1 MVEKVIWSRRAE
13 RNYMSMLDYLPNEAS
28 LQAAENLNE
37 SVQKTISG
45 LMKNLG
51 SGRPTTTS
59 KTVRFIN
66 IAKHRQ
72 MFYRQSG
79 KNLHIV
85 AFFDVRQHPDKRPF

>member
-1 MVEKVIWSRRAE
+1 
-13 RNYMSMLDYLPNEAS
+13 MLNP
-28 LQAAENLNE
+28 
-37 SVQKTISG
+37 
-45 LMKNLG
+45 G